1 MKRKKQENNFD
12 KWFLL
17 TWKKILIIIVGWFL
31 AVILHNLFYALS
43 ELSGKNLA
51 IGEVF
56 FFLIAVIVIPL
67 YFIMCLVYSL
77 VKMIKDRTLFE
88 KEFIIKFL
96 IAIIFGAIATLL
108 AIKFNFINPEMGFV
122 LTVIFIMFTFIFYSL
137 VKLIKKRR

>member
-1 MKRKKQENNFD
+1 MKKKKGLD
-12 KWFLL
+12 KFLLL
-17 TWKKILIIIVGWFL
+17 TWKKILIIIGSFFL

-43 ELSGKNLA
+43 EISGKNLA

-77 VKMIKDRTLFE
+77 IKMIKDRTLFE

-96 IAIIFGAIATLL
+96 IAIILGAIATLL
-108 AIKFNFINPEMGFV
+108 VIKFNFINPEMGFV
-122 LTVIFIMFTFIFYSL
+122 LTVIFIMFTFISYNL
-137 VKLIKKRR
+137 IKLIKRR

>member
-1 MKRKKQENNFD
+1 MRNKKGFD

-43 ELSGKNLA
+43 EISGKNLA

-56 FFLIAVIVIPL
+56 FFLIAVIIIPL

-77 VKMIKDRTLFE
+77 IKMIKDRTLFE

-96 IAIIFGAIATLL
+96 IAIILGAIATLL
-108 AIKFNFINPEMGFV
+108 VIKFNFINPEMGFV
-122 LTVIFIMFTFIFYSL
+122 LTVIFIMFTFISYNL
-137 VKLIKKRR
+137 IRLIKRR

>member
-1 MKRKKQENNFD
+1 MRNKKGFD

-43 ELSGKNLA
+43 EISGKNLA

-56 FFLIAVIVIPL
+56 FFLIAVIIIPL

-77 VKMIKDRTLFE
+77 IKMIKDRTLFE

-96 IAIIFGAIATLL
+96 IAIILGAIATLL
-108 AIKFNFINPEMGFV
+108 VIKFNFINPEMGFV

>member
-1 MKRKKQENNFD
+1 MKKKKQKNKCD

-43 ELSGKNLA
+43 EMSGKNLA

-56 FFLIAVIVIPL
+56 FFLIAVIIIPL

-77 VKMIKDRTLFE
+77 IKMIKDRTLFE

-96 IAIIFGAIATLL
+96 IAIILGAIATLL
-108 AIKFNFINPEMGFV
+108 VIKFNFINPEMGFV
-122 LTVIFIMFTFIFYSL
+122 LTVIFIMFTFISYNL
-137 VKLIKKRR
+137 IKLIKRR

>member
-1 MKRKKQENNFD
+1 MRNKKGFD

-17 TWKKILIIIVGWFL
+17 TWKKILIIVAGWFL

-43 ELSGKNLA
+43 EISGKNLA

-56 FFLIAVIVIPL
+56 FFLIAVIIIPL

-77 VKMIKDRTLFE
+77 IKMIKDRTLFE

-96 IAIIFGAIATLL
+96 IAIILGAIATLL
-108 AIKFNFINPEMGFV
+108 VIKFNFINPEMGFV
-122 LTVIFIMFTFIFYSL
+122 LTVIFIMFTFISYNL
-137 VKLIKKRR
+137 IKLIKRR

>member
-1 MKRKKQENNFD
+1 MKKKKQKNKCD

-43 ELSGKNLA
+43 EMSGKNLA

-56 FFLIAVIVIPL
+56 FFLIAVIVIPIYVL
-67 YFIMCLVYSL
+67 ISFVYTAI
-77 VKMIKDRTLFE
+77 KMIKDKSIFE

>member
-1 MKRKKQENNFD
+1 MKKKKQKNKCD

-43 ELSGKNLA
+43 EISGKNLA

-56 FFLIAVIVIPL
+56 FFLIAVIIIPL

-77 VKMIKDRTLFE
+77 IKMIKDRTLFE

-96 IAIIFGAIATLL
+96 IAIILGAIATLL
-108 AIKFNFINPEMGFV
+108 VIKFNFINPEMGFV
-122 LTVIFIMFTFIFYSL
+122 LTVIFIMFTFISYNL
-137 VKLIKKRR
+137 IKLIKRR

>member
-1 MKRKKQENNFD
+1 MRNKKGFD

-43 ELSGKNLA
+43 EISGKNLA

-56 FFLIAVIVIPL
+56 FFLIAVIIIPL

-77 VKMIKDRTLFE
+77 IKMIKDRTLFE

-96 IAIIFGAIATLL
+96 IAIILGAIATLL
-108 AIKFNFINPEMGFV
+108 VIKFNFINPEMGFV
-122 LTVIFIMFTFIFYSL
+122 LTVIFIMFTFISYNL
-137 VKLIKKRR
+137 IKLIKRR

>member
-1 MKRKKQENNFD
+1 MKKKKQKNKCD

-43 ELSGKNLA
+43 EMSGKNLA

-56 FFLIAVIVIPL
+56 FFLIAVIVIPIYVL
-67 YFIMCLVYSL
+67 ISFVYTAI
-77 VKMIKDRTLFE
+77 KMIKDKSIFE

-108 AIKFNFINPEMGFV
+108 VIKFNFINPEMGFV

>member
-1 MKRKKQENNFD
+1 MKKKKGLD
-12 KWFLL
+12 KFLLL
-17 TWKKILIIIVGWFL
+17 TWKKILIIIGSFFL

-43 ELSGKNLA
+43 EISGKNLA

-56 FFLIAVIVIPL
+56 FFLIAVIVIPIYVL
-67 YFIMCLVYSL
+67 ISFVYTAI
-77 VKMIKDRTLFE
+77 KMIKDKSIFE